1 VAAGT
6 SFARGRGI
14 AARPGRVEYWLARQ
28 ATVRDYRRGRLSRR
42 EVCDAQGEL
51 LRVAQSLGAP
61 TGTDC
66 PICEEAKV
74 VHVSFAFGPRLPAG
88 GRALRS
94 GAELD
99 VVARRSGEVVC
110 YVVEVCLRC
119 SWNHLLRSFGVA
131 LSEVDGAD
139 GRKR

>member
-1 VAAGT
+1 M
-6 SFARGRGI
+6 SFARGRGL

-28 ATVRDYRRGRLSRR
+28 ATVREYHRGRLSRR
-42 EVCDAQGEL
+42 DVCDAQAEL
-51 LRVAQSLGAP
+51 LRVARGLGTP

-74 VHVSFAFGPRLPAG
+74 VHVSFAFGPRLPAS

-94 GAELD
+94 GAELGA
-99 VVARRSGEVVC
+99 VAQRSGEVVC

-131 LSEVDGAD
+131 LSEGDDAGE
-139 GRKR
+139 RRR